1 MYAYKK
7 ENNEEGKAC
16 KGTKKAVI
24 KKDIHFKNYK
34 ETLFNSQQM
43 HHTMKTIRS
52 DKHQLGSYE
61 INKISLSC
69 FDDKRYILKNGIS
82 SYAYFHH
89 MIKK

>member
-16 KGTKKAVI
+16 NGTKKAVI
-24 KKDIHFKNYK
+24 KKDIHFENNK

-52 DKHQLGSYE
+52 DKHQLGSCMKLIKYHYPALTTRDIFMTME
-61 INKISLSC
+61 SLVMLM
-69 FDDKRYILKNGIS
+69 DIT
-82 SYAYFHH
+82 
-89 MIKK
+89 